1 MGRSPISHD
10 ISKID
15 NSTDNIDTEGRVGW
29 LSFLVQVINDLK
41 PDPGRR
47 GKMRTRIRQ
56 IPEMKMIK
64 EVSPERTALQNEY
77 DPYLDR
83 GEY

>member
-1 MGRSPISHD
+1 
-10 ISKID
+10 
-15 NSTDNIDTEGRVGW
+15 
-29 LSFLVQVINDLK
+29 VINDLK
-41 PDPGRR
+41 PDPKRE
-47 GKMRTRIRQ
+47 GKVRTRIRQ

-64 EVSPERTALQNEY
+64 EISPERIALKNEY